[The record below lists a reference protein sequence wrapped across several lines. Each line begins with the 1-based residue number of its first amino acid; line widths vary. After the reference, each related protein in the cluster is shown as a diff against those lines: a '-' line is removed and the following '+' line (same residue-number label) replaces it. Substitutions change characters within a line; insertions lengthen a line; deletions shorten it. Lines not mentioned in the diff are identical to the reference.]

1 MFTTNL
7 LTANWYADFLKHVPD
22 SKLFSLRAVLDAFP
36 AVIGKLPVTIL
47 LALGG
52 AFFGIIF
59 AMILLWSKLIV
70 YEFFT
75 RFKLFLSV
83 FYGGLLC
90 WFS

>member
-47 LALGG
+47 LALGRRI
-52 AFFGIIF
+52 FGIIF
-59 AMILLWSKLIV
+59 AMIFALVKINRV
-70 YEFFT
+70 RFFT
-75 RFKLFLSV
+75 RFKLFCQFLR
-83 FYGGLLC
+83 GLLC